1 MEQRGS
7 KLELS
12 DTGSPA
18 NRTSR
23 DESGDVCFVMLEET
37 LDLEQEHHPS
47 EWDESKNSEIDDA
60 LDSINVR

>member
-1 MEQRGS
+1 
-7 KLELS
+7 
-12 DTGSPA
+12 
-18 NRTSR
+18 
-23 DESGDVCFVMLEET
+23 MLEET